1 MGTLTELF
9 ESLLPTALIAGVNV
23 IDYWDL
29 TFKEI
34 TLIIEAYKEREKNQL
49 ASNYNNALMTANY
62 VWAFYSGNK
71 VPTL

>member
-9 ESLLPTALIAGVNV
+9 ESKLPTALIVGVNV

-49 ASNYNNALMTANY
+49 ASNYNNALMTANF

>member
-9 ESLLPTALIAGVNV
+9 ESLLRTALIAGVNV

-49 ASNYNNALMTANY
+49 ASNYNNALMTANF